1 MRKILS
7 LILGLLWALPAFAD
21 LDPCRNLFDKDSLY
35 NINLPLSRNGFFP
48 SGNGNPSS
56 LPHAYTYFLKTK
68 PNTTYTI
75 SMATPGDRLNIY
87 GIKTIVNPLDYSIES
102 PLNFDYSLGS
112 APDDRNS
119 NAPVS
124 FTTYD
129 NTKMVAIYYSLYKEP
144 TDLQIEEGDTA
155 TEYVPYCE
163 KIKIATTKYNESA
176 FSPLNTALQ
185 NAISVVDSVVSNT
198 ITQAASIATL
208 QAQKQT
214 RPADDPSD
222 ANNTENCPAGKKC
235 LLVTDTAGIPH
246 WYEIVES
253 ILRTD
258 YTELE
263 YLRSD
268 GRAYINTNYSPTSKT
283 RIEVVA
289 KVDSGAGNVNIVG
302 SGRGTTG
309 GSSDAL
315 LVINSLNNST
325 AEIKF
330 DQAGAWIRSDNVNML
345 EKNRLSLSA
354 TKFSVNGDVKET
366 NDTTIPDTD
375 NRPFYIFQRWRPL
388 IESTNNKVQIYEF
401 SIYENDILVRN
412 MIPVKRNSDG
422 VLGMFDT
429 VNDVFYTNAGD
440 GEFIAGDPVSE

>member
-155 TEYVPYCE
+155 TAYVPYCE
-163 KIKIATTKYNESA
+163 KIKIATTKYNETK
-176 FSPLNTALQ
+176 FSPLNTALA
-185 NAISVVDSVVSNT
+185 NAISVVDTVVSNT
-198 ITQAASIATL
+198 ITQAGRIATL

-214 RPADDPSD
+214 RPNDIADDS
-222 ANNTENCPAGKKC
+222 EKCPAGKKC
-235 LLVTDTAGIPH
+235 LLVEDASGTPH
-246 WYEIVES
+246 WYEIVERYS
-253 ILRTD
+253 RLPD
-258 YTELE
+258 GYTELE
-263 YLRSD
+263 YIQTD
-268 GRAYINTNYSPTSKT
+268 GNSWINTGYIPNGKPTIKT
-283 RIEVVA
+283 KLYASALVSQLWGCRWTPA
-289 KVDSGAGNVNIVG
+289 PTYDTLGAIVG
-302 SGRGTTG
+302 SGGNLTIYYGLYGNEEFTVFSGYRTGVVHTFELGESSIIYDGLTTNISRENISSTYSFVVG
-309 GSSDAL
+309 GFNNNGE
-315 LVINSLNNST
+315 INQTGISRIYSM
-325 AEIKF
+325 E
-330 DQAGAWIRSDNVNML
+330 
-345 EKNRLSLSA
+345 
-354 TKFSVNGDVKET
+354 VKESG
-366 NDTTIPDTD
+366 NMMLNLIPAK
-375 NRPFYIFQRWRPL
+375 NA
-388 IESTNNKVQIYEF
+388 S
-401 SIYENDILVRN
+401 
-412 MIPVKRNSDG
+412 G
-422 VLGMFDT
+422 VVGMYDK
-429 VNDVFYTNAGD
+429 VNDVFYENQGT